1 MYDDPVTNGAP
12 QHLIYGLV
20 DPRTKLVR
28 YVGCSSKGTA
38 RPRQHREPGILTK
51 DRTRKANWIR
61 SLHAA
66 GLDYE
71 VAVLAPSTKETLHD
85 DERWWIA
92 YGRASGW
99 PLTNLT
105 DGGDGT
111 LGWVAP
117 PEFRAQ
123 LSARFKGRVFTP
135 EHLEKIAAAN
145 RGRVATSE
153 ARENMRRAQT
163 GKVQAPETIA
173 KRAAAIRAVN
183 AIARAALP
191 RPAIRINLIGA
202 APPPRRKPHPPI
214 TEETRAKMR
223 SAKLGRTLPP
233 EHVAKIAASNRG
245 RRITPEQLARRVD
258 ARRARSA
265 DRTHCPHG
273 HALTPENIRP
283 NRRGRECKTCWL
295 KSARVS
301 SAKKTL
307 ERRFERLIAA
317 WEGF

>member
-1 MYDDPVTNGAP
+1 VDAP

-20 DPRTKLVR
+20 DPRTMLVR
-28 YVGCSSKGTA
+28 YVGCSSRGLT
-38 RPRQHREPGILTK
+38 RPRQHREPGILAK

-71 VAVLAPSTKETLHD
+71 VAVLALSAKESLHD

-117 PEFRAQ
+117 PEYRAQ
-123 LSARFKGRVFTP
+123 ISARFKGRVFTP
-135 EHLEKIAAAN
+135 EHLAKLAAAN
-145 RGRVATSE
+145 RGRVATTA
-153 ARENMRRAQT
+153 ARENMRRAHI
-163 GKVQAPETIA
+163 GHVQSPEVIA
-173 KRAAAIRAVN
+173 KRNASRAATLAAQ
-183 AIARAALP
+183 RAALP

-202 APPPRRKPHPPI
+202 APPPRRKPHPPV

-223 SAKLGRTLPP
+223 AAKLGRKQTP

-245 RRITPEQLARRVD
+245 RRLTPEQ
-258 ARRARSA
+258 RARQSA
-265 DRTHCPHG
+265 GQRARFAGRTHCPHG
-273 HALTPENIRP
+273 HELTPENIRP
-283 NRRGRECKTCWL
+283 NRRGRECRTCWYESAR
-295 KSARVS
+295 KSA
-301 SAKKTL
+301 AKKKLALTTGD
-307 ERRFERLIAA
+307 R
-317 WEGF
+317 